1 MKWTIAVVT
10 AVVVPTLA
18 IAQQPTYGR
27 DTARAQGRE
36 RPTQQTPSREDRG
49 VRSEAR
55 GEVETPRARRGR
67 GGRTTWGLSTN
78 EIRELQ
84 QALQNINCYD
94 AHIDGIIGPRTR
106 AGIPCAMRHHN
117 LTGSDPNELMRA
129 LNLNIE
135 VDAKAGLG
143 AIMRSGATNSDRPPA
158 ERRDTTGQ
166 GLTRDTTDQSG
177 KRDTLRENRPP
188 ETPPPIR

>member
-1 MKWTIAVVT
+1 MKWTIALVT
-10 AVVVPTLA
+10 AVLVPTLA
-18 IAQQPTYGR
+18 VAQQPTYGR
-27 DTARAQGRE
+27 DTARAQGRD
-36 RPTQQTPSREDRG
+36 RPAPQKPSREDRG
-49 VRSEAR
+49 VRAEAR

-67 GGRTTWGLSTN
+67 ARRTTWGLSTN
-78 EIRELQ
+78 EIRDLQ

-129 LNLNIE
+129 LNLNIQ
-135 VDAKAGLG
+135 VDAEAGLG
-143 AIMRSGATNSDRPPA
+143 AIMRSGAANPDRPSVQ
-158 ERRDTTGQ
+158 RRDTTDR
-166 GLTRDTTDQSG
+166 GLMRDTTDQRG

-188 ETPPPIR
+188 ETPPPTR